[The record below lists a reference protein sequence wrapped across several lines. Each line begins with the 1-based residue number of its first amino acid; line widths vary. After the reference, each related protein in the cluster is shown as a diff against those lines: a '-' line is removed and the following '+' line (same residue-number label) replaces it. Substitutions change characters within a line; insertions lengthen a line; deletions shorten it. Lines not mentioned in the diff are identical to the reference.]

1 MCYIIRC
8 TPFGVLCYNNLA
20 DALIRGIYAHVF
32 AVHIIIAGKRY
43 LRAIV
48 YTNALDGVYLRM
60 TLSK

>member
-1 MCYIIRC
+1 M
-8 TPFGVLCYNNLA
+8 
-20 DALIRGIYAHVF
+20 RGIYAHVF